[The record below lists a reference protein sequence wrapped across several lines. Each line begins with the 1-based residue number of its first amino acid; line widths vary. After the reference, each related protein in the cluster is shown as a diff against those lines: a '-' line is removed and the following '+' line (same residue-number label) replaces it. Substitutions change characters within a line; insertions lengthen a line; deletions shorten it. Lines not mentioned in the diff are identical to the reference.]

1 MKKTSTNS
9 SNESSTAVEPIDGI
23 CYLVGAG
30 PGDPGLLTL
39 RGREC
44 LERADVV
51 IYDYLSNAEFLRFAP
66 ASAEKIYAGKTA
78 GQHALKQEETNAL
91 LVKFTREGKR
101 VVRLKGGDPFLFG
114 RGGEEAAELAA
125 AGLRFEIVPGV
136 TSAIGGWP
144 MPASPSPIAPAMP
157 FSRSS
162 PAMRSRTKR
171 PRASTTR
178 RSLLRQ
184 ARR

>member
-66 ASAEKIYAGKTA
+66 RLRRKDLCRQDSRTTCTEAGGDQCAAGEVHPGGKT
-78 GQHALKQEETNAL
+78 
-91 LVKFTREGKR
+91 
-101 VVRLKGGDPFLFG
+101 GG
-114 RGGEEAAELAA
+114 
-125 AGLRFEIVPGV
+125 
-136 TSAIGGWP
+136 
-144 MPASPSPIAPAMP
+144 AS
-157 FSRSS
+157 
-162 PAMRSRTKR
+162 
-171 PRASTTR
+171 
-178 RSLLRQ
+178 
-184 ARR
+184 